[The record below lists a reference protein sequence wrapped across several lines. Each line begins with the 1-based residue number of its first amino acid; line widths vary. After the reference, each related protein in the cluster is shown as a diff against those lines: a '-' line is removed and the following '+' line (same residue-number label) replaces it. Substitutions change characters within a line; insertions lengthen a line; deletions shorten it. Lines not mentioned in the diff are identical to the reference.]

1 MEEIQK
7 SAISTYSDVQKISEN
22 KIYSLIDGTLYLH
35 AAPSWQHQKVLKEL
49 MLFFGNY
56 LKDKDCEIFSAP
68 FDVFLEAKDELEV
81 DSATTVVQP
90 DLTIICDKSKLAK
103 TGYIGAPQ
111 MIIEITSPSTVRLD
125 RVLKFNK
132 YETAGVKEYWIVEP
146 ENKIITCFVLEA
158 NGRYGR
164 PKMFSEGDKIR
175 VVTFPDLE
183 INVDEIFKI

>member
-1 MEEIQK
+1 MEEMQK
-7 SAISTYSDVQKISEN
+7 SNINTYLDLKKISEN
-22 KIYSLIDGTLYLH
+22 KIYSLIDGTLFLH

-132 YETAGVKEYWIVEP
+132 YEAAGVKEYWIVEP

>member
-1 MEEIQK
+1 MEEMQK
-7 SAISTYSDVQKISEN
+7 SNINTYLDLKKISEN
-22 KIYSLIDGTLYLH
+22 KIYSLIDGTLFLH

-49 MLFFGNY
+49 MLIFGNY

-132 YETAGVKEYWIVEP
+132 YEAAGVKEYWIVEP
-146 ENKIITCFVLEA
+146 ENKIITCFVLESD
-158 NGRYGR
+158 GRYGR
-164 PKMFSEGDKIR
+164 PKMFSEGDIIK
-175 VVTFPDLE
+175 VATFPDLE
-183 INVDEIFKI
+183 VNVDEIFKI

>member
-1 MEEIQK
+1 MEEMQK
-7 SAISTYSDVQKISEN
+7 SDVNTYSDLKKISEN

-35 AAPSWQHQKVLKEL
+35 AAPSWQHQKVLKEM

-132 YETAGVKEYWIVEP
+132 YEAAGVKEYWIVEP

-164 PKMFSEGDKIR
+164 PKMFSEGDTIK
-175 VVTFPDLE
+175 VATFPDLG

>member
-1 MEEIQK
+1 MEEMQK
-7 SAISTYSDVQKISEN
+7 SDVNTYSDLKKISEN

-35 AAPSWQHQKVLKEL
+35 AAPSRQHQKVLKEM

-132 YETAGVKEYWIVEP
+132 YEAAGVKEYWIVEP

-164 PKMFSEGDKIR
+164 PKMFSEGDTIK
-175 VVTFPDLE
+175 VATFPDLG

>member
-7 SAISTYSDVQKISEN
+7 SNIKTYSNLKEISEN
-22 KIYSLIDGTLYLH
+22 KVYTLIDGTLFLH

-81 DSATTVVQP
+81 DSATTIVQP

-132 YETAGVKEYWIVEP
+132 YEAAGVKEYWIVEP
-146 ENKIITCFVLEA
+146 ENKIITCFVLEPD
-158 NGRYGR
+158 GRYGR
-164 PKMFSEGDKIR
+164 PKIFSEGDTIK
-175 VVTFPDLE
+175 VATFPDLE
-183 INVDEIFKI
+183 VNVDEIFKI

>member
-7 SAISTYSDVQKISEN
+7 SNIKTYSNLKEISEN
-22 KIYSLIDGTLYLH
+22 KVYTLIDGTLFLH

-49 MLFFGNY
+49 MIIFGNY

-68 FDVFLEAKDELEV
+68 FDVFLEAKDEIDVEN
-81 DSATTVVQP
+81 ATTVVQP

-103 TGYIGAPQ
+103 TGYIGAPK

-132 YETAGVKEYWIVEP
+132 YEEAGVKEYWVVEP
-146 ENKIITCFVLEA
+146 ENKIITCFVLQSD
-158 NGRYGR
+158 GRYGR
-164 PKMFSEGDKIR
+164 PKIFSEGDIIK
-175 VVTFPDLE
+175 VATFPDLE
-183 INVDEIFKI
+183 IHVNEIFEI

>member
-1 MEEIQK
+1 MEEMQK
-7 SAISTYSDVQKISEN
+7 SNINTYLDLKRISEN
-22 KIYSLIDGTLYLH
+22 KIYSLINGTLFLH
-35 AAPSWQHQKVLKEL
+35 ATPSWQHQKVLKEL

-132 YETAGVKEYWIVEP
+132 YEAAGVKEYWIVEP
-146 ENKIITCFVLEA
+146 ENKIITCFVLEPD
-158 NGRYGR
+158 GRYGR

>member
-1 MEEIQK
+1 MEEMQK
-7 SAISTYSDVQKISEN
+7 SDVNTYSDLKKISEN

-35 AAPSWQHQKVLKEL
+35 AAPSWQHQKVLKEM

-132 YETAGVKEYWIVEP
+132 YEEAGVKEYWIVEP

-164 PKMFSEGDKIR
+164 PKMFSEGDTIK
-175 VVTFPDLE
+175 VATFPDLE
-183 INVDEIFKI
+183 IEVDEIFKI

>member
-35 AAPSWQHQKVLKEL
+35 AALSWQHQKVLKEL

-132 YETAGVKEYWIVEP
+132 YEAAGVKEYWIVEP
-146 ENKIITCFVLEA
+146 ENKIITCFVLEPD
-158 NGRYGR
+158 GRYGR
-164 PKMFSEGDKIR
+164 PKMFSEGDTIK
-175 VVTFPDLE
+175 VATFPDLE

>member
-35 AAPSWQHQKVLKEL
+35 AASSWQHQKVLKEL

>member
-1 MEEIQK
+1 MEEMQK
-7 SAISTYSDVQKISEN
+7 SNINTYLDLKKISEN

-35 AAPSWQHQKVLKEL
+35 AASSWQHQKVLKEL

-81 DSATTVVQP
+81 DSTTTVVQP

-132 YETAGVKEYWIVEP
+132 YEAAGVKEYWIVEP
-146 ENKIITCFVLEA
+146 ENKIITCFVLEPD
-158 NGRYGR
+158 GRYGR
-164 PKMFSEGDKIR
+164 PKIFSEGDTIK
-175 VVTFPDLE
+175 VATFPDLE
-183 INVDEIFKI
+183 VNVDEIFKI